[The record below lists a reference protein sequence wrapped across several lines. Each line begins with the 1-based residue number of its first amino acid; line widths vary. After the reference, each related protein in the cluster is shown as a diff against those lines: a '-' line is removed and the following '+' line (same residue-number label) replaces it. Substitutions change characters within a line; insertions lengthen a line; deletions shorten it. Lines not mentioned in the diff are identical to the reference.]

1 MRLYGSKCRVL
12 SMRMALDQ
20 FRLSKQGGVTWFG
33 QGQAVVTRRGCLR
46 YAASLG
52 ELSPDNVR
60 QQPPFEEVMGGIDIQ
75 PKSETP

>member
-1 MRLYGSKCRVL
+1 VRLYGSKCRVL

-33 QGQAVVTRRGCLR
+33 QGQAIVTRRGCLR

-52 ELSPDNVR
+52 ELSSDNVR
-60 QQPPFEEVMGGIDIQ
+60 QQPPFL
-75 PKSETP
+75 KR